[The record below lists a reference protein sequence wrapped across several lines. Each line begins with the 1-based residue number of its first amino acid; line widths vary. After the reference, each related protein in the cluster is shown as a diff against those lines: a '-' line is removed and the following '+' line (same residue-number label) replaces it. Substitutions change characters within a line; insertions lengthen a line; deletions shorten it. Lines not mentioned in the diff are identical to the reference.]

1 MPGFGKG
8 GLLPTARGLELGPA
22 KTLSHRLR
30 ALQLGVDG
38 HNEVASVDPAAVP
51 CGSPKAAAYP
61 SGSVRRAQDS
71 WLVWTPGGHRAGAR
85 PPLPLLPQVQEA
97 GLGVRG
103 AWAEARL
110 GAQPVPAVPAAPGGA
125 GAPGDSHVFGGVPRG
140 KCRIQRQVGRRVHLR
155 RNTAGRASRH
165 AANGKNKV
173 ARITACGARMF
184 PAGS

>member
-71 WLVWTPGGHRAGAR
+71 WLVWTPGGHRR
-85 PPLPLLPQVQEA
+85 
-97 GLGVRG
+97 GLVRLCRFCPRSEKR
-103 AWAEARL
+103 AL
-110 GAQPVPAVPAAPGGA
+110 GS
-125 GAPGDSHVFGGVPRG
+125 GAPGQKRDLGRSLFLQYQQPREGRGPLATAMSSVVCRGGSVE
-140 KCRIQRQVGRRVHLR
+140 
-155 RNTAGRASRH
+155 S
-165 AANGKNKV
+165 NGKLGG
-173 ARITACGARMF
+173 ACT
-184 PAGS
+184 